1 MVPNDEELML
11 AVAGGDLD
19 AFGEL
24 VRRNQRYA
32 WNAAWRLLQDPA
44 EAEDAAQDAF
54 LKILDAAPRYRP
66 TAAFRTYLYRVVTR
80 LCLDR
85 LEKKRPTYTDRLP
98 AAASD
103 EPGPADALLQQETAA
118 AVRRA
123 LGTLPP
129 RQRAALVLQHYE
141 NLSYMEVAQ
150 AMNTSVKSI
159 ERLLAR
165 GRKTLGRRLDEFRG
179 R

>member
-1 MVPNDEELML
+1 MYTDEELMQD
-11 AVAGGDLD
+11 VAKGDIK
-19 AFGEL
+19 AFGEI

-32 WNAAWRLLQDPA
+32 WNTAWRLLQDPA

-66 TAAFRTYLYRVVTR
+66 TAAFRTYLCRVVTR

-85 LEKKRPTYTDRLP
+85 LEKKKPLYTDAPPVSTSSRP
-98 AAASD
+98 DPSD
-103 EPGPADALLQQETAA
+103 ELAA
-118 AVRRA
+118 RDRASVVQRA
-123 LGTLPP
+123 LQTLPP
-129 RQRAALVLQHYE
+129 RQRTALVLQYFE
-141 NLSYMEVAQ
+141 DLSYKEIAE
-150 AMNTSVKSI
+150 AMGVSVKSV

-165 GRKTLGRRLDEFRG
+165 GRDALADRLEEWRQ